1 MGRAKIIPPKTLLL
15 PYQAKWVRDASQM
28 KLAVKSRQIGW
39 SWTAAYSIV
48 RRKSLN
54 TARLDAWITSRDE
67 LQAKLFVDD
76 CKSFANILQIGAED
90 LGERVLLDPD
100 GKTASAFMLRMAN
113 GSNVYSLSSNPNA
126 QAGKRGDRIIDEAA
140 LHADLR
146 FLYGIAEA
154 GVTWGGQMEIFSTP
168 RGEQHYFQTLIK
180 EIEEGGNPKR
190 FSFHKVTLRDALD
203 QGFLYKLQQKLPKDD
218 FRQDMDEDEYFD
230 YVRDKAADEETF
242 NQEYMCVPSSDSDTF
257 IGYDLIDG
265 CRVRGTGETGAAK
278 SERNKP
284 WTKTWRSA
292 DPIGNGDLYLG
303 MDIGR
308 KKDLTVLWL
317 AEDVAGILI
326 AREVKAMH
334 KQRFAVQESTLDEYV
349 RLRNFRRG
357 CIDASGIGA
366 QLAERAQERHGPRI
380 EAVVFTGPVKEQMA
394 VAVRAGM
401 EDSNF
406 RLPDDQF
413 VVADF
418 RKIRKVVTAANN
430 VRFEGDR
437 DEDGH
442 SDRFW
447 AAALCRAAK
456 GNGTAWTF
464 DPVVV
469 APDGG
474 TSAAIGTY
482 DNFTSRKLD

>member
-257 IGYDLIDG
+257 IGYDLIDPN
-265 CRVRGTGETGAAK
+265 RVRGTGTTGPQK
-278 SERNKP
+278 SERKQP
-284 WTKTWRSA
+284 WVKEWCSA

-308 KKDLTVLWL
+308 KKDLTVFWL

-326 AREVKAMH
+326 TRVVKALH
-334 KQRFAVQESTLDEYV
+334 KQRFKTQEDTLDEFV
-349 RLRNFRRG
+349 RMKKFRRA

-447 AAALCRAAK
+447 AAALCREAK
-456 GNGTAWTF
+456 SNGTAWTF

-469 APDGG
+469 APDAGASG
-474 TSAAIGTY
+474 AIGTY

>member
-1 MGRAKIIPPKTLLL
+1 MGRAKVIPPNTLLL
-15 PYQAKWVRDASQM
+15 PFQKRWVEDRSQM
-28 KLAVKSRQIGW
+28 KLAVKARQIGW
-39 SWTAAYSIV
+39 SWCAAYSIV
-48 RRKSLN
+48 RRKSVKS
-54 TARLDAWITSRDE
+54 ARLDAWITSRDE

-76 CKSFANILQIGAED
+76 CNGFASLLQIGAED
-90 LGERVLLDPD
+90 LGERVLMDSE
-100 GKTASAFMLRMAN
+100 GKTASAFILRMATGCN
-113 GSNVYSLSSNPNA
+113 IYSLSSNPNA

-140 LHADLR
+140 LHKDLR
-146 FLYGIAEA
+146 FLYGISEA
-154 GVTWGGQMEIFSTP
+154 GITWGGQMEIFSTP
-168 RGEQHYFQTLIK
+168 RGETHFFQTLIK
-180 EIEEGGNPKR
+180 EIQEGGNPKR
-190 FSFHKVTLRDALD
+190 FSFHKVTLQDALD

-218 FRQDMDEDEYFD
+218 FRQEMDEQQYYD
-230 YVRDKAADEETF
+230 YVHDKAADEETF
-242 NQEYMCVPSSDSDTF
+242 LQEYMCVPSSDSDTF

-284 WTKTWRSA
+284 WIKTWRSA
-292 DPIGNGDLYLG
+292 DPIGNGDIYLG

-326 AREVKAMH
+326 TREVKAMH

-447 AAALCRAAK
+447 AAALCREAK
-456 GNGTAWTF
+456 GNGTSWTF

-469 APDGG
+469 APDAGASG
-474 TSAAIGTY
+474 AIGTY

>member
-15 PYQAKWVRDASQM
+15 PYQARWVKDTSQM

-48 RRKSLN
+48 RRKSLD

-76 CKSFANILQIGAED
+76 CKAFANILQIGAED
-90 LGERVLLDPD
+90 LGERVLKDPD

-257 IGYDLIDG
+257 IGYDLIDPN
-265 CRVRGTGETGAAK
+265 RVRGTGTTGPQK
-278 SERNKP
+278 SERKKP
-284 WTKTWRSA
+284 WVKTWHSA

-308 KKDLTVLWL
+308 KKDLTVFWL

-326 AREVKAMH
+326 TRTVSALH
-334 KQRFAVQESTLDEYV
+334 KQRFKVQEDTLDEFV
-349 RLRNFRRG
+349 KMPHFRRV
-357 CIDASGIGA
+357 CIDSTGIGC
-366 QLAERAQERHGPRI
+366 QLAERAKERHGYKV
-380 EAVVFTGPVKEQMA
+380 EAVDFSASVKEQMA
-394 VAVRAGM
+394 TNMRSSM

-406 RLPDDQF
+406 RVPDEQF
-413 VVADF
+413 VVADL
-418 RKIRKVVTAANN
+418 RKIKKVVTAAGNI
-430 VRFEGDR
+430 RFEGDR

-447 AAALCRAAK
+447 SAALCREAK
-456 GNGTAWTF
+456 GNGRAWDF

-469 APDGG
+469 VPDSG

-482 DNFTSRKLD
+482 DNFTTRKLD